1 MHHLSFERE
10 TPLTCLHGYRLAAA
24 LLVAAP
30 ALLSAQTPAVARV
43 IVTPASPEVTV
54 GQPLQL
60 TAKAVDSAGRVVPT
74 ATIRFQR
81 STGIFE
87 GGVDENGLVSA
98 GAPGVLGINVSA
110 IVEGQRPVIQ
120 RLTIPIRPGPAASI
134 AIDARPTKLLAGQS
148 LRVATTVRSA
158 TGDARAD
165 DRVVWASSAP
175 TILRTSADGTLIGVS
190 PGSAMITA
198 TVGAARAQFPVEVVS
213 ANVRS
218 LTISPASPQVRTGD
232 VVRFTLSATDA
243 SGREISGLTPTWL
256 FAPGEGM
263 IGQDG
268 GFVAYRPGTYTVS
281 ASLGQRAA
289 TATVTAAPR
298 DVRRPATV
306 VGSVVRS
313 AYETSEVWVHPN
325 GKVAYLGTLGAGIVY
340 VIDVSDPAAPAVVDS
355 VLLNAR
361 IVNDVMTSED
371 GKVLV
376 MTREGAD
383 NRKNGIVIY
392 TLDDPL
398 HPKPASEFVDP
409 VTSGVH
415 SAYVNTQPKYGRF
428 AYITA
433 DGQGRLYI
441 IDLNDPAHPK
451 QAATWEVPRT
461 DAGRYLHD
469 VDVRDGL
476 LYASYLNDGLVILD
490 VGNGIKGGSPT
501 NPQLVS
507 QFKYDLVSQRYPAQA
522 SGASVIGGT
531 HTAWRT
537 KNYVFVGDEILPF
550 GTTNPRGSVG
560 PERAWGN
567 LHVIDVSDIFHPKQV
582 AWYEPEF
589 GGVHNIWVVA
599 DTLYMGTYNAG
610 FRAFDV
616 SGELRGDLR
625 AQEREMVHVNPVSPN
640 GKVPNAA
647 MTWGAVVKN
656 GLVYVPDINNGLFII
671 RLDPKEKVVP

>member
-1 MHHLSFERE
+1 MGTRRTSLI
-10 TPLTCLHGYRLAAA
+10 LI
-24 LLVAAP
+24 VAFVSRAG
-30 ALLSAQTPAVARV
+30 AQSPPVARV
-43 IVTPASPEVTV
+43 VVTPAAPEVTV

-60 TAKAVDSAGRVVPT
+60 KAQAVDSSGRVVPNV
-74 ATIRFQR
+74 TIRFQR
-81 STGIFE
+81 AVGIFE
-87 GGVDENGLVSA
+87 GGVDQDGVVLA
-98 GAPGVLGINVSA
+98 GAPGVLVINVTA
-110 IVEGQRPVIQ
+110 VAEGQRPVIQ
-120 RLTIPIRPGPAASI
+120 RVTIPVRPGPAASI
-134 AIDARPTKLLAGQS
+134 RVEPRPAKLLVGQS
-148 LRVATTVRSA
+148 IRVRPVVHSAAGDLRTDDQVAWS
-158 TGDARAD
+158 
-165 DRVVWASSAP
+165 SSAP
-175 TILRTSADGTLIGVS
+175 AVARTTADGTVIGVS
-190 PGSAMITA
+190 AGKATITAATGSAREEFGVEIVGG
-198 TVGAARAQFPVEVVS
+198 TVKSMSVLPAAS
-213 ANVRS
+213 
-218 LTISPASPQVRTGD
+218 QVRTGD
-232 VVRFTLSATDA
+232 VVRFTLSVTDGA
-243 SGREISGLTPTWL
+243 GRTINGLTPTWL
-256 FAPGEGM
+256 FAPGDGLVE
-263 IGQDG
+263 QDG
-268 GFVAYRPGTYTVS
+268 AFVAYKPGTYTVS
-281 ASLGQRAA
+281 ATLGQHVASA
-289 TATVTAAPR
+289 TATVVAR

-313 AYETSEVWVHPN
+313 AYPTSEVWVHPN
-325 GKVAYLGTLGAGIVY
+325 GKVAYLGTLQAGIVY
-340 VIDVSDPAAPAVVDS
+340 VVDVSNPASPTIADS
-355 VLLNAR
+355 VVLNAR
-361 IVNDVMTSED
+361 VVNDVMTSED

-383 NRKNGIVIY
+383 NRKNGIAIY

-415 SAYVNTQPKYGRF
+415 SAYVNTQAKYGRF

-441 IDLNDPAHPK
+441 VDITDPTHPK

-507 QFKYDLVSQRYPAQA
+507 QYKYDLLSQRAPAQA
-522 SGASVIGGT
+522 SGTPVIGGT

-550 GTTNPRGSVG
+550 GATNARGSAA
-560 PERAWGN
+560 PERAWGG

-589 GGVHNIWVVA
+589 GGVHNLWVVG
-599 DTLYMGTYNAG
+599 DTLYMGAYNAG

-625 AQEREMVHVNPVSPN
+625 AQQREMVHVDPVDPK
-640 GKVPNAA
+640 GHVPNAA
-647 MTWGAVVKN
+647 FTWGAVVKN

-671 RLDPKEKVVP
+671 RLDPKERVVP

>member
-1 MHHLSFERE
+1 MFVRLS
-10 TPLTCLHGYRLAAA
+10 A
-24 LLVAAP
+24 LLVMAP
-30 ALLSAQTPAVARV
+30 ALLAAQAPTVARV
-43 IVTPASPEVTV
+43 VVTPAAPEVTV
-54 GQPLQL
+54 GQSLQL
-60 TAKAVDSAGRVVPT
+60 TARAVDSAGRVVPG
-74 ATIRFQR
+74 ATITFQR

-87 GGVDENGLVSA
+87 GGVDETGLVSA
-98 GAPGVLGINVSA
+98 GAPGTLGINVTA
-110 IVEGQRPVIQ
+110 IVDGQRPVIH
-120 RLTIPIRPGPAASI
+120 RMTIPVRPGPAASI
-134 AIDARPTKLLAGQS
+134 AIEPRPAKLLSGQA
-148 LRVATTVRSA
+148 LHLGTTVRSA
-158 TGDARAD
+158 TGDVRTD
-165 DRVVWASSAP
+165 DRVVWTSSAP
-175 TILRTSADGTLIGVS
+175 SVVRTSQDGTLTGVS
-190 PGSAMITA
+190 PGTATITA
-198 TVGAARAQFPVEVVS
+198 AIGAAREQFPVEVIA

-218 LTISPASPQVRTGD
+218 LTISPASSQVRAGD

-243 SGREISGLTPTWL
+243 SGRTISGLTPTWL
-256 FAPGEGM
+256 FAPGDGL

-268 GFVAYRPGTYTVS
+268 RFVAYRPRTYTVS

-298 DVRRPATV
+298 DVRRPATIL
-306 VGSVVRS
+306 GSVVRS
-313 AYETSEVWVHPN
+313 AHETSEVWIHPN

-340 VIDVSDPAAPAVVDS
+340 VIDVSNPAAPSVVDS
-355 VLLNAR
+355 VVLNAR
-361 IVNDVMTSED
+361 FVNDVMTSED

-383 NRKNGIVIY
+383 NRKNGIAIY

-415 SAYVNTQPKYGRF
+415 SAFVNTQPKYGRF

-469 VDVRDGL
+469 IDVQDGL

-507 QFKYDLVSQRYPAQA
+507 QFKYDLISQRYPAQA
-522 SGASVIGGT
+522 SGTPVIGGT
-531 HTAWRT
+531 HTAWRS

-550 GTTNPRGSVG
+550 GATNARGSVA
-560 PERAWGN
+560 PARAWGN
-567 LHVIDVSDIFHPKQV
+567 LHVIDVSDIFHPKRV

-589 GGVHNIWVVA
+589 GGVHNIWVA
-599 DTLYMGTYNAG
+599 GDTLYMGTYNAG
-610 FRAFDV
+610 FRAFDI

-625 AQEREMVHVNPVSPN
+625 AQEREMAHVNPVSPN

-647 MTWGAVVKN
+647 FTWGAVVKN
-656 GLVYVPDINNGLFII
+656 GLVYVPDVNNGLFII
-671 RLDPKEKVVP
+671 RLDPKERVVP

>member
-1 MHHLSFERE
+1 MLTSVRLS
-10 TPLTCLHGYRLAAA
+10 A
-24 LLVAAP
+24 LLATVP
-30 ALLSAQTPAVARV
+30 ALLAAQASSVARV
-43 IVTPASPEVTV
+43 VVTPTAPEITV
-54 GQPLQL
+54 GKPLQL
-60 TAKAVDSAGRVVPT
+60 TAKAVDSAGRDVPG

-98 GAPGVLGINVSA
+98 GAPGVLGINVTA

-120 RLTIPIRPGPAASI
+120 RLTIRIRPGPAASI
-134 AIDARPTKLLAGQS
+134 AIEPRPAKLLSGQA
-148 LRVATTVRSA
+148 LRLGTMVRSA
-158 TGDARAD
+158 TGDLRAD
-165 DRVVWASSAP
+165 DRVMWTSSAP
-175 TILRTSADGTLIGVS
+175 SVARVSQDGTLTGVS
-190 PGSAMITA
+190 PGSATITA
-198 TVGAARAQFPVEVVS
+198 TIGSVRARFSVDVIS

-218 LTISPASPQVRTGD
+218 VTISPASPQVRTGD
-232 VVRFTLSATDA
+232 VVRFSLTATDA
-243 SGREISGLTPTWL
+243 SGRAISGLTPTWL
-256 FAPGEGM
+256 FSPGEGL

-268 GFVAYRPGTYTVS
+268 SFVAYRPGTYSVS

-298 DVRRPATV
+298 NVRRPATI

-340 VIDVSDPAAPAVVDS
+340 VIDVSNPATPVIADS
-355 VLLNAR
+355 VVLNAR

-383 NRKNGIVIY
+383 NRKNGIAIY

-433 DGQGRLYI
+433 DAQGRLYI

-469 VDVRDGL
+469 VDVQNGL

-507 QFKYDLVSQRYPAQA
+507 QFKYDLIAQRSPAQA

-531 HTAWRT
+531 HTAWRS

-550 GTTNPRGSVG
+550 GATNPRGSVA

-567 LHVIDVSDIFHPKQV
+567 LHVIDVSDIFHPKEV

-589 GGVHNIWVVA
+589 GGVHNLWVA
-599 DTLYMGTYNAG
+599 GDTLYMGTYNAG

-656 GLVYVPDINNGLFII
+656 GIVYVPDINNGLFLI

>member
-1 MHHLSFERE
+1 MAI
-10 TPLTCLHGYRLAAA
+10 RLFS
-24 LLVAAP
+24 LLVVFP
-30 ALLSAQTPAVARV
+30 ALLRAQASSVARV
-43 IVTPASPEVTV
+43 VVTPASPEVIV
-54 GQPLQL
+54 GRSLQL
-60 TAKAVDSAGRVVPT
+60 RAEAVDSAGRAVPG
-74 ATIRFQR
+74 AAIRFQR
-81 STGIFE
+81 SVGIFE

-98 GAPGVLGINVSA
+98 GAPGTLVVNVTA

-120 RLTIPIRPGPAASI
+120 RVTIPVRPGPAASI
-134 AIDARPTKLLAGQS
+134 AIEPRPAKLLAGQS
-148 LRVATTVRSA
+148 LPLRTVVHSA
-158 TGDARAD
+158 AGDLRTGDRI
-165 DRVVWASSAP
+165 VWSSSAP
-175 TILRTSADGTLIGVS
+175 SIVRTSSDGTIVGVA
-190 PGSAMITA
+190 PGRATITA
-198 TVGAARAQFPVEVVS
+198 TAGSAREELAVEVL
-213 ANVRS
+213 AGNVRS
-218 LTISPASPQVRTGD
+218 VTISPAAPQVRTGD
-232 VVRFTLSATDA
+232 VVRFTITVTDA
-243 SGREISGLTPTWL
+243 SGREITGLTPTWL
-256 FAPGEGM
+256 FAPGEGL

-268 GFVAYRPGTYTVS
+268 AFVAYQPGSYAIN
-281 ASLGQRAA
+281 ASLGQRS
-289 TATVTAAPR
+289 ATVTATVVAR
-298 DVRRPATV
+298 DVRRPATI

-313 AYETSEVWVHPN
+313 AYPTSEVWVHPN

-340 VIDVSDPAAPAVVDS
+340 VIDVSNPAAPLVADS
-355 VLLNAR
+355 VVLNAR

-383 NRKNGIVIY
+383 NRKNGIAIY

-398 HPKPASEFVDP
+398 HPKPASEFADP

-415 SAYVNTQPKYGRF
+415 SAYVNTQAKYGRF
-428 AYITA
+428 AYLTA

-441 IDLNDPAHPK
+441 VDITDPAHPK

-469 VDVRDGL
+469 IDVRDGL

-507 QFKYDLVSQRYPAQA
+507 QFKYDLVTQRYPAQA
-522 SGASVIGGT
+522 SGMSVIGGT
-531 HTAWRT
+531 HTAWRS

-550 GTTNPRGSVG
+550 GATNPRGSTA
-560 PERAWGN
+560 PERAWGG

-589 GGVHNIWVVA
+589 GGVHNLWIVG
-599 DTLYMGTYNAG
+599 DTLYMGAYNAG
-610 FRAFDV
+610 FRAFDI

-625 AQEREMVHVNPVSPN
+625 AQSREMAHVNTADPK
-640 GKVPNAA
+640 GHVPNAA
-647 MTWGAVVKN
+647 FTWGAVVKN

>member
-1 MHHLSFERE
+1 MTVGALEIS
-10 TPLTCLHGYRLAAA
+10 A
-24 LLVAAP
+24 LLATAP
-30 ALLSAQTPAVARV
+30 AFVGAQTPSVARV
-43 IVTPASPEVTV
+43 VVTPAAPEVTV

-60 TAKAVDSAGRVVPT
+60 TAKAVDSAGRVVPG
-74 ATIRFQR
+74 AAIHFQR

-98 GAPGVLGINVSA
+98 GAPGVLGINVTA

-134 AIDARPTKLLAGQS
+134 SIELRPTKLLAGQS
-148 LRVATTVRSA
+148 VRLGTTIRSA
-158 TGDARAD
+158 TGDERAN
-165 DRVVWASSAP
+165 DRITWASSAP
-175 TILRTSADGTLIGVS
+175 SVVRTSPDGALTGVG
-190 PGSAMITA
+190 PGTATITA
-198 TVGAARAQFPVEVVS
+198 TAGTAREEFSVEVIS
-213 ANVRS
+213 ANLRS

-232 VVRFTLSATDA
+232 VVHFTLAATDA
-243 SGREISGLTPTWL
+243 SGREISGLSPTWL

-263 IGQDG
+263 IGHDG
-268 GFVAYRPGTYTVS
+268 GFVAYRPGAYAVS
-281 ASLGQRAA
+281 ANLGQRSAN
-289 TATVTAAPR
+289 ATVTVAPR
-298 DVRRPATV
+298 AVRRPATI

-340 VIDVSDPAAPAVVDS
+340 VIDVSNPATPAVVDS
-355 VLLNAR
+355 VVLNAR

-383 NRKNGIVIY
+383 NRKNGIAIY

-428 AYITA
+428 AYITS

-441 IDLNDPAHPK
+441 VDLNDPAHPK
-451 QAATWEVPRT
+451 QAGTWEVPRT

-507 QFKYDLVSQRYPAQA
+507 QFKYDLIAQRSPAPA
-522 SGASVIGGT
+522 SGTSVIGGT

-550 GTTNPRGSVG
+550 GATNPRGSVG

-567 LHVIDVSDIFHPKQV
+567 LHVIDVSDIVHPKRV

-589 GGVHNIWVVA
+589 GGVHNIWVVG

-610 FRAFDV
+610 FRAFDI